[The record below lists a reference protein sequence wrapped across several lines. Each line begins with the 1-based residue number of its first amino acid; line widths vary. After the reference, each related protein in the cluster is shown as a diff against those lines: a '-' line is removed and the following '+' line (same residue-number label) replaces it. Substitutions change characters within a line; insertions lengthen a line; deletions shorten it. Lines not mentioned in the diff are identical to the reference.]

1 MNLNQTE
8 QDVLDFLVVP
18 RTAIEVMEFIG
29 HKTPPYGTLRLLQRL
44 DLVDRISPYER
55 AKATFVQS
63 GRPMK
68 LDSYMRA
75 GPPETAIVMGVRL

>member
-44 DLVDRISPYER
+44 DLVDRVSPYER
-55 AKATFVQS
+55 AKALFVQS

-68 LDSYMRA
+68 LDRYMRHT
-75 GPPETAIVMGVRL
+75 PETAIVMGVRI